1 MIGMCLYHT
10 EKACRVWLFTPCLM
24 TFPSA
29 GIFCRNMWNL
39 APHVG
44 NNYTNTINRNIN
56 GFVISITLIFSE
68 SVLPKIKLY
77 YQRSKHLFI
86 INELRTFARHF
97 KKMKNNE

>member
-24 TFPSA
+24 AFPSA

-44 NNYTNTINRNIN
+44 NNYTICLSNTNFQFISFT
-56 GFVISITLIFSE
+56 GFTS
-68 SVLPKIKLY
+68 
-77 YQRSKHLFI
+77 LFKVY
-86 INELRTFARHF
+86 E
-97 KKMKNNE
+97 